1 MSTECKSCYQQIDSR
16 ATKCIHCG
24 ATWGKL
30 HGISVAS
37 AIVGFVLSV
46 ISLVALAYTGG
57 VKLFEKEKGQ
67 LVGEFLDVRK
77 DGIHFTVT
85 NTGNRAVTL
94 FDVWTTYPI
103 NNEMCKR
110 QFMGGSREIDKGI
123 IKVIEPKKTEAL
135 LSKDKSLFYIIPSS
149 FVPEFR
155 ADSDKYDALEKKC
168 SIELSYV
175 DYDQK
180 TKQKIIKFP
189 CNPQGTC
196 MDDLTSQSSGH

>member
-1 MSTECKSCYQQIDSR
+1 MSTECNSCYQKIDSR
-16 ATKCIHCG
+16 AKRCIHCG
-24 ATWGKL
+24 AAWGRL
-30 HGISVAS
+30 HNISVVS
-37 AIVGFVLSV
+37 SVVGLVLSV

-57 VKLFEKEKGQ
+57 IKLFEKEKGE

-77 DGIHFTVT
+77 DGIHFAVT

-94 FDVWTTYPI
+94 FDVWVMYPI
-103 NNEMCKR
+103 NNETCKR

-123 IKVIEPKKTEAL
+123 VKVIEPKKTESL
-135 LSKDKSLFYIIPSS
+135 LSKDKSLYHKIPSS

-155 ADSDKYDALEKKC
+155 ANSDKYGALEKKC

-180 TKQKIIKFP
+180 TKQKTIRFP
-189 CNPQGTC
+189 CNPQGAC
-196 MDDLTSQSSGH
+196 IDDLTRLSN